1 MGDMAQDRYLGP
13 SVRVLVWYRQPAGQH
28 GAVAHAYHRVS
39 ENLRGTPG
47 LLGSELLSSAV
58 HPGSLAVHS
67 EWTSLEAFLAWE
79 RGPDHRRV
87 TAPLRPYQDPQR
99 APQYD
104 VYQVAAKITD
114 DG

>member
-1 MGDMAQDRYLGP
+1 MDDMAQDRHLSP
-13 SVRVLVWYRQPAGQH
+13 SVRVLVWYRQPTDEQ

-39 ENLRGTPG
+39 EELRGTPG
-47 LLGSELLSSAV
+47 LLGSELLSSAI

-67 EWTSLEAFLAWE
+67 KWVSLEAFLAWE
-79 RGPDHRRV
+79 RGPDHRQV

-104 VYQVAAKITD
+104 VYEIASKIAD